1 MAGNVVASS
10 SYCVFFDVSSG
21 DALQGMASA
30 IRFNWLQLAPT
41 DGVVIQ
47 PLIIH

>member
-41 DGVVIQ
+41 GSN
-47 PLIIH
+47 